1 MLLLNLGLYV
11 YQCVKVSNQSS
22 ITRMQTE
29 IATVE
34 QMLGILVEDMKI
46 NQFEPVYVQQIKL
59 YETSWTTRNTK
70 ILNNFLAF

>member
-22 ITRMQTE
+22 ITRMQKE

-34 QMLGILVEDMKI
+34 QMLGILVEDVKI
-46 NQFEPVYVQQIKL
+46 TQFEPVYVQQIKL

-70 ILNNFLAF
+70 ILNNFPAF

>member
-59 YETSWTTRNTK
+59 YETS
-70 ILNNFLAF
+70 